1 MAQTTESLTTHD
13 PKALKIMAKSLYRQ
27 LREGGYSQGDVLGF
41 ASELLSMVSTEV
53 RERQA
58 PGEAGAESRPT
69 S

>member
-1 MAQTTESLTTHD
+1 MAQTTEPLTTHD

-41 ASELLSMVSTEV
+41 ASELLSMVSHEV

-58 PGEAGAESRPT
+58 PGEAVAEPLRT